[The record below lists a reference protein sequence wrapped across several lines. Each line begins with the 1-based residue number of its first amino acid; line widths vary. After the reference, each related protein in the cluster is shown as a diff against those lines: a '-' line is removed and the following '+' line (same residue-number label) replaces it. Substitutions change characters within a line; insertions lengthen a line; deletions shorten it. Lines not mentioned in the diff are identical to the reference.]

1 VTLFTEEAGSHKSF
15 FSGQIVI
22 ELEPEFLAK
31 ESLKYIICM
40 VSFENVLAA
49 FKIMTINV
57 SKQQDSLSQNA
68 SVSIEGILE
77 KGEECKVGTWPVPEP
92 LSTHGTVIISL
103 L

>member
-1 VTLFTEEAGSHKSF
+1 MTLFTEEAGSHKSF

-22 ELEPEFLAK
+22 ELELEFLAK

-57 SKQQDSLSQNA
+57 SKQQDSITECQRFYRGYSR
-68 SVSIEGILE
+68 
-77 KGEECKVGTWPVPEP
+77 KGRGVQSWDMACP
-92 LSTHGTVIISL
+92 
-103 L
+103 